1 MRAAQRDLASEIE
14 PQIKELIERA
24 EGGLEGLKK
33 RERAL
38 QAKVRFVWCGPAATT
53 S

>member
-24 EGGLEGLKK
+24 EDGLEGLKK
-33 RERAL
+33 REKVL
-38 QAKVRFVWCGPAATT
+38 QAKVSVVWGQRGTT